1 MRLSRRQFAALAL
14 AGPFLTARDGRGAAG
29 WRSGPPMLTARSELA
44 GAALDGRIYAVGG
57 IAQLGITPAMQVF
70 DPARSEW
77 QRLASVPEGRHHSSM
92 AALSGRLILTGGFDS
107 LPFGAEDTVD
117 ETWIYG
123 PIRDAWAAGPPMPG
137 RRAAHAVAVVADRLY
152 VVGGIGDDP
161 EKLYA
166 FDPAAASWEVLATS
180 LPTLREHLTAAT
192 VDGRIH
198 AIAGRWDGGVNRT
211 DHEIYDIA
219 GNSWSRAA
227 DLPTARSGLGAAV
240 IRGRIHVLGGED
252 LVAGKVFSEH
262 EVFDPAEGAWRS
274 ESPLPT
280 ARHGLAVT
288 MESENLYVIGGGE
301 AAGALTILN
310 LSDKVEIWSPS
321 P

>member
-1 MRLSRRQFAALAL
+1 MRLSRRQFAALAF
-14 AGPFLTARDGRGAAG
+14 AGPFLATREGNGAEG
-29 WRSGPPMLTARSELA
+29 WRSGPPMPTPRSELT
-44 GAALDGRIYAVGG
+44 GAALGGRIYAAGG
-57 IAQLGITPAMQVF
+57 IAQLGITPALQAF
-70 DPARSEW
+70 DPARAEW
-77 QRLASVPEGRHHSSM
+77 QRLASVPQGRHHGAM
-92 AALSGRLILTGGFDS
+92 AALGGRLILTGGFDN
-107 LPFGAEDTVD
+107 LPFGAEDAVG
-117 ETWIYG
+117 ETWIYN

-198 AIAGRWDGGVNRT
+198 AIAGRWNGGVNRT
-211 DHEIYDIA
+211 DHEIYDPA
-219 GNSWSRAA
+219 STSWARGA

-252 LVAGKVFSEH
+252 LLAGKVFWEH
-262 EVFDPAEGAWRS
+262 EVFDPAAGAWRS

-280 ARHGLAVT
+280 ARHGLVVT
-288 MESENLYVIGGGE
+288 MESENLYIIGGGE

-310 LSDKVEIWSPS
+310 LSDKMEIWSPS